1 MEYREKI
8 LGLMKIK
15 GPLLPAAVAKELG
28 TNILLGSAMLAEL
41 SDKGFVKI
49 SSLKVGGSPLYYLPD
64 QKEMLQN
71 FFSSLKE
78 KDRQTAELLRDRKL
92 LRDNEQ
98 DPLTRVSLRGIKD
111 FAHPLEVTLGEMRE
125 LFWKWMMLPDSEAEV
140 LIREQ
145 LGQPKLEQKTE
156 SKVGEPK
163 AETKLE
169 PKAEKHEQT
178 KLVEA
183 PKVGEQSEPTRQRAE
198 RAGVAEPE
206 PRKFKQEAQKEIKQ
220 PKEPKPAKET
230 KLKAADGEF
239 TATLADF
246 FGENKIK
253 IVEESCSKK
262 NSEYDFVI
270 QMDSPV
276 GSLVYYCKAKSKKT
290 IGDADLAAAFVQG
303 QLRKLPTLF
312 LSTGVLSKKAKEM
325 LGKEFKGMV
334 VKQI

>member
-28 TNILLGSAMLAEL
+28 TNILLASAMLAEL

-71 FFSSLKE
+71 FFSSLNE
-78 KDRQTAELLRDRKL
+78 KDRRAAELLRDSKL

-98 DPLTRVSLRGIKD
+98 DPLTRVSLRSIKD

-125 LFWKWMMLPDSEAEV
+125 LFWKWMLLPDSEAEV

-145 LGQPKLEQKTE
+145 LGQPKLEQM
-156 SKVGEPK
+156 
-163 AETKLE
+163 
-169 PKAEKHEQT
+169 
-178 KLVEA
+178 

-198 RAGVAEPE
+198 RAGVVEPKAETKIEQKREQTKLVEAPKTEPE
-206 PRKFKQEAQKEIKQ
+206 PRKLKQEVQ
-220 PKEPKPAKET
+220 KET
-230 KLKAADGEF
+230 KQPREAKSKSATGEF
-239 TATLADF
+239 SSMIAEF
-246 FGENKIK
+246 FGENRIK
-253 IVEESCSKK
+253 IIEEKCVKK
-262 NSEYDFVI
+262 SYDYDFVI
-270 QMDSPV
+270 QMESPV

-290 IGDADLAAAFVQG
+290 VGDADLAAAFVQG

-312 LSTGVLSKKAKEM
+312 LSTGTLSKKAKEM

>member
-28 TNILLGSAMLAEL
+28 TNILLASAMLAEL

-49 SSLKVGGSPLYYLPD
+49 SSLKVGGSPLYHLPD

-71 FFSSLKE
+71 FFSSLNE
-78 KDRQTAELLRDRKL
+78 KDRRAAELLRDSKL

-98 DPLTRVSLRGIKD
+98 DPLTRVSLRSIKD

-145 LGQPKLEQKTE
+145 IGQPKLEQRAE
-156 SKVGEPK
+156 QKVEPK
-163 AETKLE
+163 AETKIE
-169 PKAEKHEQT
+169 QKQEQT

-183 PKVGEQSEPTRQRAE
+183 PKVGEQSELTRQRAE

-206 PRKFKQEAQKEIKQ
+206 QRKLKQEAQKEAKQ
-220 PKEPKPAKET
+220 PKEAKPAKET
-230 KLKAADGEF
+230 KLKASAGEF
-239 TATLADF
+239 TKTIAEF

-253 IVEESCSKK
+253 IIEEKCVKK
-262 NSEYDFVI
+262 NSEYDFI
-270 QMDSPV
+270 IEMESPV
-276 GSLVYYCKAKSKKT
+276 GNLVYYCKAKSKKT
-290 IGDADLAAAFVQG
+290 VGDADMAAAFVQG

-312 LSTGVLSKKAKEM
+312 LSTGALSKKAKEM
-325 LGKEFKGMV
+325 LGKEFKGMA

>member
-15 GPLLPAAVAKELG
+15 GPLLPAAVGKELG
-28 TNILLGSAMLAEL
+28 TNILLASAMLAEL

-71 FFSSLKE
+71 FFSSLNE
-78 KDRQTAELLRDRKL
+78 KDRRAAELLRDSKL

-98 DPLTRVSLRGIKD
+98 DPLTRVSLRSIKD

-125 LFWKWMMLPDSEAEV
+125 LFWKWMMLPDSEAEI

-145 LGQPKLEQKTE
+145 LGQPKLEQKPRLEQRT
-156 SKVGEPK
+156 EPK
-163 AETKLE
+163 TEQKR
-169 PKAEKHEQT
+169 EQT

-183 PKVGEQSEPTRQRAE
+183 PK
-198 RAGVAEPE
+198 AEPE
-206 PRKFKQEAQKEIKQ
+206 QRKLKQESQKETKQ
-220 PKEPKPAKET
+220 PKEAKLKPA
-230 KLKAADGEF
+230 AGEF
-239 TATLADF
+239 SPMIAEF
-246 FGENKIK
+246 FGENKIR
-253 IVEESCSKK
+253 IIEEKCVKK
-262 NSEYDFVI
+262 NSDYDFVI
-270 QMDSPV
+270 EMESPV
-276 GSLVYYCKAKSKKT
+276 GRLVYYCKAKSKKT
-290 IGDADLAAAFVQG
+290 VGDADLAAAFVQG
-303 QLRKLPTLF
+303 QLRKLPILF
-312 LSTGVLSKKAKEM
+312 LSTGTLSKKAKEM